1 MSNGVFCKCEIKD
14 KKNWI
19 ILTYHGNYSHF
30 ESPKG
35 EFHPSAYST
44 IKCESC
50 GNIWRTKAG
59 YVDDLSNE
67 NRIPKLKG

>member
-1 MSNGVFCKCEIKD
+1 MRNKRQ
-14 KKNWI
+14 KNWI

-59 YVDDLSNE
+59 YVGQ
-67 NRIPKLKG
+67 PPTLKGAGL